1 MPAGIDVIF
10 LGTGGSL
17 PTKERGLPAVALR
30 RDGELFL
37 FDCGEGTQRQMMHAG
52 LGFNRPMSIMISHLH
67 GDHVL
72 GLPGLLQTMSS
83 LIRDKPLDLYGPEG
97 ISAYLGSLR
106 RTLAFAANFPVR
118 VTELKPGQE
127 VLRDGYNIKTTKAMH
142 DITCLAYAIIEN
154 DRPGRFHP
162 EKAKRLGVPEGPLW
176 KRLQVGEEVKLDG
189 KTVTPRQVIEEPR
202 PGLKVVY
209 AIDTRPSEE
218 VRVLA
223 KGADLL
229 MHDGGFAEDRRD
241 KAKEYFH
248 STAKE
253 AARVAKAARVRRLA
267 LVHISAVTRD
277 DSILLKQARSVFK
290 PTLVPRDLMILSLKR
305 SK

>member
-30 RDGELFL
+30 REGELFL

-52 LGFNRPMSIMISHLH
+52 LGFNRSMSIMISHLH
-67 GDHVL
+67 GDHIL

-97 ISAYLGSLR
+97 ISNYLASLR
-106 RTLAFAANFPVR
+106 RTLGFAANFPVR

-127 VLRDGYNIKTTKAMH
+127 ISKNGYKIKTTKAMH
-142 DITCLAYAIIEN
+142 DITCLAYAIVET

-176 KRLQVGEEVKLDG
+176 KQLQMGKEVNVEG
-189 KTVTPRQVIEEPR
+189 KTVKPRQVIEKPR
-202 PGLKVVY
+202 PGLKIVY

-218 VRVLA
+218 VKALA
-223 KGADLL
+223 KEADLL
-229 MHDGGFAEDRRD
+229 MHDGGFAEDRR
-241 KAKEYFH
+241 EYFH
-248 STAKE
+248 STARE
-253 AARVAKAARVRRLA
+253 AARVAKAARARKLA

-277 DSILLKQARSVFK
+277 DSILLRQARSVFK
-290 PTLVPRDLMILSLKR
+290 PTIVPRDLLVLSLKR
-305 SK
+305 SKYAH

>member
-1 MPAGIDVIF
+1 MSSGIDVIF

-17 PTKERGLPAVALR
+17 PTKDRGLPAVALR

-118 VTELKPGQE
+118 VTELKPGE
-127 VLRDGYNIKTTKAMH
+127 GVSKNGYSIKTTKAVH
-142 DITCLAYAIIEN
+142 DITCLAYAIIES

-162 EKAKRLGVPEGPLW
+162 VKAKRLGVPEGPLW
-176 KRLQVGEEVKLDG
+176 KQLQSGKDVEVDG
-189 KTVTPRQVIEEPR
+189 RKVAPRQVMDESR
-202 PGLKVVY
+202 PGLKIVY

-218 VRVLA
+218 VKSLA

-248 STAKE
+248 STARE
-253 AARVAKAARVRRLA
+253 AARIGKAARVKKLA

-277 DSILLKQARSVFK
+277 DSILLKQARSVFR
-290 PTLVPRDLMILSLKR
+290 PTIVPKDLMVLSLKR

>member
-30 RDGELFL
+30 REGELFL

-83 LIRDKPLDLYGPEG
+83 LVRDKPLDLYGPEG
-97 ISAYLGSLR
+97 ISGYLGSLR

-118 VTELKPGQE
+118 VTQLKPGQE
-127 VLRDGYNIKTTKAMH
+127 VLRNGYNIKTTKAMH
-142 DITCLAYAIIEN
+142 DITCLAYAVVET

-176 KRLQVGEEVKLDG
+176 KQLQIGKQVKVDG
-189 KTVTPRQVIEEPR
+189 KTVAPRQVMEEPR
-202 PGLKVVY
+202 PGLKIVY
-209 AIDTRPSEE
+209 AIDTRPSDE
-218 VRVLA
+218 VKTLA
-223 KGADLL
+223 KEADLL

-248 STAKE
+248 STARE
-253 AARVAKAARVRRLA
+253 AARVAKAARVRKLA

-290 PTLVPRDLMILSLKR
+290 ATLVPKDLTVVSLKR

>member
-1 MPAGIDVIF
+1 MSSGIDVIF

-37 FDCGEGTQRQMMHAG
+37 LDCGEGTQRQMMHAG

-97 ISAYLGSLR
+97 ISAYLASLR

-118 VTELKPGQE
+118 VTELKPGE
-127 VLRDGYNIKTTKAMH
+127 GVLKNGYSIKTTKAVH
-142 DITCLAYAIIEN
+142 DITCLAYAVIES

-162 EKAKRLGVPEGPLW
+162 EKAKRLGVPEGPMW
-176 KRLQVGEEVKLDG
+176 KQLQSG
-189 KTVTPRQVIEEPR
+189 KDVEIEGRRVAPRQVMEEPR
-202 PGLKVVY
+202 PGLKIVY
-209 AIDTRPSEE
+209 AIDTRPSDD
-218 VRVLA
+218 VRTLA

-229 MHDGGFAEDRRD
+229 LHDGGFAEDRRD
-241 KAKEYFH
+241 KAREYFH
-248 STAKE
+248 STARE
-253 AARVAKAARVRRLA
+253 AARLGKAARVKKLA

-277 DSILLKQARSVFK
+277 DSILLKQARSVFR
-290 PTLVPRDLMILSLKR
+290 PTIVPKDLMVLSLKR

>member
-1 MPAGIDVIF
+1 MSSGIDVIF

-52 LGFNRPMSIMISHLH
+52 LGFNRSMSIMISHLH

-97 ISAYLGSLR
+97 IGAYLGSLR

-118 VTELKPGQE
+118 VTELKPGEE
-127 VLRDGYNIKTTKAMH
+127 VSKNGYSIKTTKAVH
-142 DITCLAYAIIEN
+142 DITCLAYAVIESE
-154 DRPGRFHP
+154 RPGRFHP
-162 EKAKRLGVPEGPLW
+162 EKAKKLGVPEGPMW
-176 KRLQVGEEVKLDG
+176 KQLQSGKDVEVEG
-189 KTVTPRQVIEEPR
+189 RRIMSRQVTEESR
-202 PGLKVVY
+202 PGLKIVY

-248 STAKE
+248 STARE
-253 AARVAKAARVRRLA
+253 AARLGKAAKVKKLA

-277 DSILLKQARSVFK
+277 DSILLKQARSVFRS
-290 PTLVPRDLMILSLKR
+290 TIVPKDLMVVSLKR

>member
-1 MPAGIDVIF
+1 MSGGIDVVF

-17 PTKERGLPAVALR
+17 PTKERGLPSVALR
-30 RDGELFL
+30 RDGELIL
-37 FDCGEGTQRQMMHAG
+37 LDCGEGTQRQMMHAG
-52 LGFNRPMSIMISHLH
+52 LGFNRPTVILISHLH
-67 GDHVL
+67 GDHIL

-83 LIRDKPLDLYGPEG
+83 LARDKPLDLYGPKGLLKFLTLIYKPLGYPANFQVRPKELTPG
-97 ISAYLGSLR
+97 DEVDRGEYLVR
-106 RTLAFAANFPVR
+106 TTLA
-118 VTELKPGQE
+118 K
-127 VLRDGYNIKTTKAMH
+127 H
-142 DITCLAYAIIEN
+142 DIPCIAYSIEEKE
-154 DRPGRFHP
+154 RPGRFHP

-176 KRLQVGEEVKLDG
+176 KQLQMGKEVNVDG

-202 PGLKVVY
+202 PGLKIVY

-218 VRVLA
+218 VKTLA
-223 KGADLL
+223 READLL

-248 STAKE
+248 STARE
-253 AARVAKAARVRRLA
+253 AARVAKAARVSKLA

-290 PTLVPRDLMILSLKR
+290 A
-305 SK
+305 

>member
-1 MPAGIDVIF
+1 MSSGIDVIF

-17 PTKERGLPAVALR
+17 PTKERGLPSVALR
-30 RDGELFL
+30 RNGELFL

-72 GLPGLLQTMSS
+72 GIPGLLQTMSS
-83 LIRDKPLDLYGPEG
+83 LVRDKPLDVYGPEG
-97 ISAYLGSLR
+97 ISGYLGSLR
-106 RTLAFAANFPVR
+106 RTLEFAANFPVR
-118 VTELKPGQE
+118 VTELRPGQE
-127 VLRDGYNIKTTKAMH
+127 VSKNGYKIRTARAFH
-142 DITCLAYAIIEN
+142 DIVCLAYAIVEM

-162 EKAKRLGVPEGPLW
+162 AKAKRLGVPEGPLW
-176 KRLQVGEEVKLDG
+176 KQLQIGKDVKIEG
-189 KTVTPRQVIEEPR
+189 KTVTPSQVMEKSR
-202 PGLKVVY
+202 PGLKIVY
-209 AIDTRPSEE
+209 AIDTRPAQD
-218 VRVLA
+218 VRGLA
-223 KGADLL
+223 RKADLL

-253 AARVAKAARVRRLA
+253 AARIAKAAKARRLA

-290 PTLVPRDLMILSLKR
+290 STVVPKDLMVMSLKR
-305 SK
+305 SR

>member
-67 GDHVL
+67 GDHIL

-97 ISAYLGSLR
+97 ISNYLSSLR
-106 RTLAFAANFPVR
+106 RTLGFAANFPVR

-127 VLRDGYNIKTTKAMH
+127 ISKSAYKIKTTKATH
-142 DITCLAYAIIEN
+142 DITCLAYAIVETEP
-154 DRPGRFHP
+154 PGRFHP
-162 EKAKRLGVPEGPLW
+162 EKARRLGVPEGPLW
-176 KRLQVGEEVKLDG
+176 KQLQMGKEVNIEG
-189 KTVTPRQVIEEPR
+189 KTVTPRQVIEDPR
-202 PGLKVVY
+202 PGLKIVY
-209 AIDTRPSEE
+209 AIDTRPSDE
-218 VRVLA
+218 VKALA
-223 KGADLL
+223 KEADLL

-241 KAKEYFH
+241 KAKEDFH
-248 STAKE
+248 STPRE
-253 AARVAKAARVRRLA
+253 AARGAKSPPVPKLPLGHINAA
-267 LVHISAVTRD
+267 TRE
-277 DSILLKQARSVFK
+277 DSILLKQARSVVK
-290 PTLVPRDLMILSLKR
+290 LTIVPKDLVVLSLKR

>member
-118 VTELKPGQE
+118 VTELKPGA
-127 VLRDGYNIKTTKAMH
+127 VVSKNGYDIKTTKATH
-142 DITCLAYAIIEN
+142 DITCLAYAIIET

-176 KRLQVGEEVKLDG
+176 KQLQMGKEVNVDG
-189 KTVTPRQVIEEPR
+189 KKVTPRQVIEEPR
-202 PGLKVVY
+202 PGLKIVY
-209 AIDTRPSEE
+209 AIDTRPSDD
-218 VRVLA
+218 VKAFA
-223 KGADLL
+223 KEADLL

-253 AARVAKAARVRRLA
+253 AARVAKAARARKLA

-290 PTLVPRDLMILSLKR
+290 ATLVPKDLTVLSLKR

>member
-10 LGTGGSL
+10 LGTGGAL

-52 LGFNRPMSIMISHLH
+52 VGFNRPMTIMISHLH

-83 LIRDKPLDLYGPEG
+83 LVRDKPLDLYGPEG
-97 ISAYLGSLR
+97 ISSYLGSLR

-127 VLRDGYNIKTTKAMH
+127 ISKNGYDIKTTKALH
-142 DITCLAYAIIEN
+142 DITCLAYAVVEK

-162 EKAKRLGVPEGPLW
+162 DKAKRLGVPEGPLW
-176 KRLQVGEEVKLDG
+176 KQLQTGKEVKVEG
-189 KTVTPRQVIEEPR
+189 KTVGPRQVMEGPR
-202 PGLKVVY
+202 PGLKIVY

-218 VRVLA
+218 VKALA
-223 KGADLL
+223 KEADLL
-229 MHDGGFAEDRRD
+229 MHDGGFTEDRRD

-248 STAKE
+248 STARE
-253 AARVAKAARVRRLA
+253 AARVAKGARVRKLA

-277 DSILLKQARSVFK
+277 DSILLKEAKSVFK
-290 PTLVPRDLMILSLKR
+290 ATLVPKDLTILSLKR

>member
-10 LGTGGSL
+10 LGTGGAL

-52 LGFNRPMSIMISHLH
+52 LGFNRPMTIMISHLH

-83 LIRDKPLDLYGPEG
+83 LVRDKPLDLYGPEG
-97 ISAYLGSLR
+97 ISSYLGSLR
-106 RTLAFAANFPVR
+106 RTLALAANFPVR

-127 VLRDGYNIKTTKAMH
+127 ISKNGYNIKTTKALH
-142 DITCLAYAIIEN
+142 DITCLAYAVVET

-162 EKAKRLGVPEGPLW
+162 EKAKRLGIPEGPLW
-176 KRLQVGEEVKLDG
+176 KQLQTGKEVKVEG
-189 KTVTPRQVIEEPR
+189 ETVAPRQVMEDPR
-202 PGLKVVY
+202 PGLKIVY
-209 AIDTRPSEE
+209 AIDTRPCDE
-218 VRVLA
+218 VKALA
-223 KGADLL
+223 READLL
-229 MHDGGFAEDRRD
+229 MHDGGFTEDRRD

-248 STAKE
+248 STARE
-253 AARVAKAARVRRLA
+253 AARVAKIARVRKLA

-277 DSILLKQARSVFK
+277 DSILLKEARSVFK
-290 PTLVPRDLMILSLKR
+290 ATLVPKDLTVLSLKR

>member
-10 LGTGGSL
+10 LGTGGAL

-52 LGFNRPMSIMISHLH
+52 LGFNRSMTIMISHLH

-83 LIRDKPLDLYGPEG
+83 LVRDKPLDLYGPEG
-97 ISAYLGSLR
+97 ISGYLGSLR

-118 VTELKPGQE
+118 VIELRHGQE
-127 VLRDGYNIKTTKAMH
+127 ISKNGYSIKTTKALH
-142 DITCLAYAIIEN
+142 DITCLAYAIVET

-162 EKAKRLGVPEGPLW
+162 DKAKRLGVPEGPLW
-176 KRLQVGEEVKLDG
+176 KQLQTGKEVKVEG
-189 KTVTPRQVIEEPR
+189 KTVAPRQVMEEPR
-202 PGLKVVY
+202 PGLKIVY
-209 AIDTRPSEE
+209 AIDTRPCDE
-218 VRVLA
+218 VKALA
-223 KGADLL
+223 KEADLL

-248 STAKE
+248 STARE
-253 AARVAKAARVRRLA
+253 AARVAKAARVRKLA

-277 DSILLKQARSVFK
+277 DSILLKEARSVFK
-290 PTLVPRDLMILSLKR
+290 ATLVPKDLTVLSLKR